1 MDVWQ
6 TFLVLAAIYSVFMM
20 VGAFAYRVPPDGWA
34 PEGWGGV
41 GTETKASDSGTPAPQ
56 QRSFS
61 VREACRT
68 RQFWLVWLVLC
79 LNVSAGI
86 GVIGMASP
94 MLQEVFGGRLLGLD
108 IPFEALD
115 AAQLG
120 RVAAMAA
127 GFTGLLSLFN
137 ILGRFFWSSLSD
149 WLGRKTTYAIF
160 FLLGIALYSAVPAV
174 GHAGQIALF
183 CGIFCLIMT
192 MYGGGFA
199 AIPAYLADLFGTG
212 FVGAIHGRLLTA
224 WSVAGILGPV
234 LVNYVN
240 EQQLRAGVPRAAAYD
255 RTMMLLAGLLAV
267 GFVCNALI
275 RPVSPT
281 DMEPEAAGVAPR
293 QSLAPVTSSPGAAT
307 AMRPVNLLLLTGFW
321 LFVTIPMGWGLWA
334 TIRQAAV
341 LFL

>member
-1 MDVWQ
+1 MQ
-6 TFLVLAAIYSVFMM
+6 
-20 VGAFAYRVPPDGWA
+20 
-34 PEGWGGV
+34 
-41 GTETKASDSGTPAPQ
+41 ASMTVS
-56 QRSFS
+56 
-61 VREACRT
+61 EACRT

-94 MLQEVFGGRLLGLD
+94 MLQEIFGGRLVGID
-108 IPFEALD
+108 APFERLD
-115 AAQLG
+115 AADLG
-120 RVAAMAA
+120 RVAAMGA

-149 WLGRKTTYAIF
+149 GLGRKTTYAIF
-160 FLLGIALYSAVPAV
+160 FLLGLLLYAAVPAV
-174 GHAGQIALF
+174 GRAGNIGLF
-183 CGIFCLIMT
+183 CGVFCVILT

-240 EQQLRAGVPRAAAYD
+240 EQQIRAGVPRAAAYD
-255 RTMMLLAGLLAV
+255 RTMILLAGLLAV
-267 GFVCNALI
+267 GFVCNSLVKPLTATG
-275 RPVSPT
+275 SEPT
-281 DMEPEAAGVAPR
+281 DAADKSAVKTAPAVEPEPFVGEPAAHVTGVVP
-293 QSLAPVTSSPGAAT
+293 LAA
-307 AMRPVNLLLLTGFW
+307 FW
-321 LFVTIPMGWGLWA
+321 LLVAVPMAWGLWA

-341 LFL
+341 LFG

>member
-1 MDVWQ
+1 M
-6 TFLVLAAIYSVFMM
+6 
-20 VGAFAYRVPPDGWA
+20 
-34 PEGWGGV
+34 
-41 GTETKASDSGTPAPQ
+41 
-56 QRSFS
+56 
-61 VREACRT
+61 
-68 RQFWLVWLVLC
+68 
-79 LNVSAGI
+79 
-86 GVIGMASP
+86 IGMASP
-94 MLQEVFGGRLLGLD
+94 MLQEVFGGRLLGSD

-275 RPVSPT
+275 RPVGPT

-293 QSLAPVTSSPGAAT
+293 PSLAPVTSSPGAAT

-341 LFL
+341 LFW

>member
-1 MDVWQ
+1 
-6 TFLVLAAIYSVFMM
+6 
-20 VGAFAYRVPPDGWA
+20 
-34 PEGWGGV
+34 
-41 GTETKASDSGTPAPQ
+41 
-56 QRSFS
+56 
-61 VREACRT
+61 
-68 RQFWLVWLVLC
+68 
-79 LNVSAGI
+79 
-86 GVIGMASP
+86 
-94 MLQEVFGGRLLGLD
+94 LD

-275 RPVSPT
+275 TPVAPT
-281 DMEPEAAGVAPR
+281 DVEPQAAGVATRP
-293 QSLAPVTSSPGAAT
+293 SLAPSTSPGAAA
-307 AMRPVNLLLLTGFW
+307 AMRPVSSLLLTGFW

-341 LFL
+341 LFW